1 MLRFYP
7 NKMKKFFFRT
17 LRFFVNGMCIAF
29 VIWQTIGC
37 VTKYVEKPQGARIQ
51 MKKSSEMPFPDIT
64 ICGVFSKLGKA
75 FYGFNNTYLQQYCGF
90 R

>member
-1 MLRFYP
+1 MFP
-7 NKMKKFFFRT
+7 NKRKAVLFKT
-17 LRFFVNGMCIAF
+17 LKFFVNGMCIAF

-51 MKKSSEMPFPDIT
+51 MKKSSDMPFPDIT
-64 ICGVFSKLGKA
+64 ICGAFGK
-75 FYGFNNTYLQQYCGF
+75 FGKTIYGFNGTYLQQYCGF